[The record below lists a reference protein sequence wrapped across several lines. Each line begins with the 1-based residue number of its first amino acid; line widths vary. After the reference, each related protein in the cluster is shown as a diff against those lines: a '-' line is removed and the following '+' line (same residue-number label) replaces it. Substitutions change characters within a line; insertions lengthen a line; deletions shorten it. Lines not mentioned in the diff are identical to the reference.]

1 MDAATLRTTSE
12 EKNDPEAM
20 SSPSSPLE
28 TAEATTTPPPTSSS
42 TSQPTTP
49 LTEATDPW
57 EELST
62 GTAETSLSATFS
74 VLKGYNRVPIYERRA
89 QWLAEQQSRR
99 EQVFHHRLALPRGNA
114 GDFNP
119 NADLPFPIT
128 AQFLQSYGGGEQ
140 ERGRRV
146 HWSGNR
152 EGGGSGRTVV
162 AAGMVVGMSEG
173 EEEEYEYEEE
183 GEGTSTIA
191 SPVSERSE
199 SGVHALVPSPV
210 HRGEEESG
218 VFRKPRL
225 DRKTSGIPSF
235 DSLFETKWDFD
246 MLIRNVT
253 HASSKTKKGW
263 VLDEPK
269 TSIRQ
274 SKDIPMA
281 SSSSS
286 SRVSESSIFGS
297 MHGSKATFG
306 SYLKYLQSHR
316 RSYSFGMLLFGCLS
330 LVMLQNRFLMAGIM
344 TETPL
349 AQARYAYEGYN
360 ASQYATI
367 DFPGLLSTETAL
379 EKSLASVAAAPALAR
394 LLKQSE
400 ITVSD
405 LSTVVQHSDLDCK
418 HTLSDLLLK
427 FATQAGDVAGLLQ
440 AFESTVSR
448 ALTQLDSANAQ
459 TLQHLNHH
467 LPPPLPFYKS
477 LLRKNPHHYYHLLPS
492 QTQHLSTAHEILAHH
507 INNTLSALA
516 QETGA
521 ILRSLRTLSHQHA
534 PIYAS
539 IVREFTAIERAQ
551 TTLWTR
557 ARGVD
562 YSESKELLA
571 LVGTYEE
578 KARGYVERVGMEY
591 VALRGE
597 LVGLREGLKE
607 AGRVSGGELVPFEAQ
622 IRAVRGMVELKRT
635 RDARMSA
642 RSGCLGGVGKRSG
655 GGGAA
660 VGYRGLF
667 KPTKTKIT

>member
-12 EKNDPEAM
+12 EKKKDPEAM
-20 SSPSSPLE
+20 SSPSSPVE
-28 TAEATTTPPPTSSS
+28 TAEPTITPPPTSSS

-89 QWLAEQQSRR
+89 QWLAEQQARR

-146 HWSGNR
+146 HWGGNR

-162 AAGMVVGMSEG
+162 AVGMVVGMSEG
-173 EEEEYEYEEE
+173 EEEEYEYE

-210 HRGEEESG
+210 HRGEEEPG
-218 VFRKPRL
+218 VFRKPGL

-246 MLIRNVT
+246 
-253 HASSKTKKGW
+253 
-263 VLDEPK
+263 EPK

-281 SSSSS
+281 SSSSP
-286 SRVSESSIFGS
+286 SRVSENSIFGS

-330 LVMLQNRFLMAGIM
+330 LVMLQNRFPMAGIM

-349 AQARYAYEGYN
+349 VQARYAYEGYN
-360 ASQYATI
+360 ASQYATV

-405 LSTVVQHSDLDCK
+405 LSTVVQHSELDCK
-418 HTLSDLLLK
+418 YTLSDLLLK

-477 LLRKNPHHYYHLLPS
+477 LLRKNPHHYYHLPPS
-492 QTQHLSTAHEILAHH
+492 QTQHLSTSHEILAHH

-516 QETGA
+516 QETGT

-622 IRAVRGMVELKRT
+622 IRAVRGMVELKGT

-642 RSGCLGGVGKRSG
+642 RSSCLGGVGKRSG

>member
-12 EKNDPEAM
+12 EKKDPEAM
-20 SSPSSPLE
+20 SSPSPVE
-28 TAEATTTPPPTSSS
+28 TAGAITTPPPTSSTSTS

-49 LTEATDPW
+49 LTETTDPW

-89 QWLAEQQSRR
+89 QWLAEQQARR
-99 EQVFHHRLALPRGNA
+99 EQVFHHHLALPRGNA

-128 AQFLQSYGGGEQ
+128 VQFLQSYGGGGQ
-140 ERGRRV
+140 EMGGRV
-146 HWSGNR
+146 HWSGDR

-173 EEEEYEYEEE
+173 EEEEEEYGEEE
-183 GEGTSTIA
+183 TSTIA

-210 HRGEEESG
+210 QQGEEEPE
-218 VFRKPRL
+218 VFRKPGL

-246 MLIRNVT
+246 
-253 HASSKTKKGW
+253 
-263 VLDEPK
+263 EPK
-269 TSIRQ
+269 TSIGQ
-274 SKDIPMA
+274 SEDVPTA
-281 SSSSS
+281 SSSLS

-297 MHGSKATFG
+297 MHGSKATFW

-316 RSYSFGMLLFGCLS
+316 KSYSFGMLLFGCLS
-330 LVMLQNRFLMAGIM
+330 LVMLQNRFPMAGIM

-367 DFPGLLSTETAL
+367 DFPALLSTETAL

-440 AFESTVSR
+440 AFESIVNR
-448 ALTQLDSANAQ
+448 ALIQLDSANAQ
-459 TLQHLNHH
+459 TLQHLNHR
-467 LPPPLPFYKS
+467 LPPPPPFYKS
-477 LLRKNPHHYYHLLPS
+477 FLRRNPHHYYYYHDLPPS
-492 QTQHLSTAHEILAHH
+492 QTQHLSTAHEILAHR
-507 INNTLSALA
+507 INTTLSTLA
-516 QETGA
+516 QETGT
-521 ILRSLRTLSHQHA
+521 ILHSLRTLSRQHV

-539 IVREFTAIERAQ
+539 IVREFTAIEHAQ

-578 KARGYVERVGMEY
+578 KARGYVERIGMEY

-597 LVGLREGLKE
+597 LMGLREGLKE
-607 AGRVSGGELVPFEAQ
+607 AGRVSSGESVPLEAQ
-622 IRAVRGMVELKRT
+622 IHAVRGMVELKGT

-642 RSGCLGGVGKRSG
+642 RSGCLGGIGNRG
-655 GGGAA
+655 GDGATM
-660 VGYRGLF
+660 GYRGLF